1 MIIWYQTLLDF
12 MIAKEIIK
20 ELRDEFQTDELITK
34 IIVAFFEENN
44 ANFEPLIDSYVEEK
58 LDEINKY

>member
-1 MIIWYQTLLDF
+1 MIS
-12 MIAKEIIK
+12 KEIIK

-44 ANFEPLIDSYVEEK
+44 ANFEPLIDSYVGEK
-58 LDEINKY
+58 LNEINKY